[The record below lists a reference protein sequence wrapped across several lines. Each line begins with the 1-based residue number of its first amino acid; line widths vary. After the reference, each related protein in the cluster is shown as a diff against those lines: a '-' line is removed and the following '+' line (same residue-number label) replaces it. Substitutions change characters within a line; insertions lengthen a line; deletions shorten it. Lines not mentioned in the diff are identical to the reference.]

1 MGIVALADFTAVA
14 GFFWLLG
21 GFSGGPEGNRTPDL
35 LIANETRYQ
44 LRHSPKEGSD
54 YQGLTR

>member
-1 MGIVALADFTAVA
+1 MGIVALADFTAFA
-14 GFFWLLG
+14 GFSWLLG

-44 LRHSPKEGSD
+44 LRHRPVDEKG
-54 YQGLTR
+54 